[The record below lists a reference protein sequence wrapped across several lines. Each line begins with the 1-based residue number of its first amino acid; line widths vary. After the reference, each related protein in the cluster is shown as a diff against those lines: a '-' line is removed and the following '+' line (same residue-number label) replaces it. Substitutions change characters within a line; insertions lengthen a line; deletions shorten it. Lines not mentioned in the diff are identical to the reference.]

1 MPSPRY
7 APPKFHQIP
16 VGRSPVKKW
25 ITESVDYT
33 APHSACSESVS
44 RRGRA
49 SGSSPHTC
57 RPNFMTIGSLEP
69 EICRFKVDILVNG
82 VSGHNGILD
91 CIPMKHRCLDN
102 VSVDGNA
109 FREDL
114 SLPCAGIPAPPTWTV
129 AQCDAAPQGL
139 RCHICLELWHV
150 QCRTEPQECLFKA

>member
-44 RRGRA
+44 RRCRA
-49 SGSSPHTC
+49 SDSSPRTC

-69 EICRFKVDILVNG
+69 EICRFKVDVLVNG
-82 VSGHNGILD
+82 VCGHNGNPRLHTYETSLSRQRFRRRQCLSRRSFTSMCRNSGASD
-91 CIPMKHRCLDN
+91 VNGCPMRRRAARLT
-102 VSVDGNA
+102 VPY
-109 FREDL
+109 
-114 SLPCAGIPAPPTWTV
+114 LP
-129 AQCDAAPQGL
+129 
-139 RCHICLELWHV
+139 
-150 QCRTEPQECLFKA
+150 